1 MSEQDEAFRDRIATV
16 NEKGRRVWI
25 FPKKPFGSYY
35 NKRKILSY
43 FLLALLFGAP
53 HVRIGSEPLLLMDII
68 HRKFVIFGQVFW
80 PQDMYLFAILFI
92 VGIVFIIFFTIIFGR
107 LFCGWVCPQ
116 TIFMEMLFRR
126 IEYLIDGDWTEQKR
140 LDKSPWNREKI
151 IKRTVKH
158 VIFWW
163 ISFLIANTFLAYII
177 GSDALWNIQ
186 TDPLGKHLGG
196 FIAIVIFTY
205 VFYGVFAFLREQV
218 CTTICPYGRL
228 QGVLLDQNTM
238 VVAYDE
244 VRGEDRAKIHKG
256 EDRKSTGKGDCID
269 CGHCIH
275 VCPTG
280 IDIRNGTQ
288 LECINCTA
296 CIDACD
302 HMMDAVGQDK
312 GLIRFVSENGIK
324 ERTPFQ
330 WTRRVKAY
338 SFLLTGLLIVLITL
352 LLTRKS
358 FETNV
363 LRQKGSTFQVDENGL
378 VSNIFEI
385 KMLNKTH
392 DTYRIHFDVN
402 DKNAQIQTVGKAVE
416 LKSESKTKAIIV
428 VKMPN
433 SVLKNGMKK
442 FQIHIYGNGKEIEV
456 IKTKF
461 IGPML

>member
-1 MSEQDEAFRDRIATV
+1 
-16 NEKGRRVWI
+16 
-25 FPKKPFGSYY
+25 
-35 NKRKILSY
+35 
-43 FLLALLFGAP
+43 
-53 HVRIGSEPLLLMDII
+53 
-68 HRKFVIFGQVFW
+68 
-80 PQDMYLFAILFI
+80 
-92 VGIVFIIFFTIIFGR
+92 
-107 LFCGWVCPQ
+107 
-116 TIFMEMLFRR
+116 
-126 IEYLIDGDWTEQKR
+126 
-140 LDKSPWNREKI
+140 
-151 IKRTVKH
+151 
-158 VIFWW
+158 
-163 ISFLIANTFLAYII
+163 
-177 GSDALWNIQ
+177 
-186 TDPLGKHLGG
+186 
-196 FIAIVIFTY
+196 
-205 VFYGVFAFLREQV
+205 
-218 CTTICPYGRL
+218 
-228 QGVLLDQNTM
+228 
-238 VVAYDE
+238 
-244 VRGEDRAKIHKG
+244 
-256 EDRKSTGKGDCID
+256 
-269 CGHCIH
+269 
-275 VCPTG
+275 
-280 IDIRNGTQ
+280 

-338 SFLLTGLLIVLITL
+338 SFLLAGLLIVLIAL
-352 LLTRKS
+352 ILTRKS

-363 LRQKGSTFQVDENGL
+363 LRQKGSTFQVDESGL

-392 DTYRIHFDVN
+392 DTYHIHFEID

-433 SVLKNGMKK
+433 AILENGMKK